1 MRVAVV
7 GATGHV
13 GTYLVPRLVRAG
25 HEVVALSRGTREP
38 YTPDDAWQQV
48 ERVVVDRDAEDA
60 AGTFAAT
67 LLATRP
73 DAVVDLVCFTEES
86 GRALVEGLR
95 GEVSHL
101 VHIGTVWVHGLSSVA
116 PMDEEDDREP
126 YGEYGVAKDALERM
140 LLAESR
146 GGGLPCTVV
155 HPGHISGP
163 GWECVTPAG
172 NRDARVW
179 QALAAGETLVL
190 PGSGAELM
198 HHVHADDVALLVQL
212 ALEQP
217 AAAAGQAFHAVSPQ
231 AMTSRGLARAAAGW
245 FGREADV
252 EVVPWERFGAT
263 VSPEHL
269 AESEDHLLRSH
280 SASTRRAREALGFVP
295 QHSSA
300 DTCREAV
307 RALVDAGELDLGGAR
322 P

>member
-1 MRVAVV
+1 MRIAVV

-95 GEVSHL
+95 GQISHL

-179 QALAAGETLVL
+179 QALAAGDRLLL

-217 AAAAGQAFHAVSPQ
+217 GAAAGQAFHAVSPQ

-252 EVVPWERFGAT
+252 EVVPWERFGAS